1 MLYTKLRRAE
11 KGLNSTH
18 DYTYSAANVF
28 WSVNFSNGKLGAS
41 H

>member
-18 DYTYSAANVF
+18 DNTYSAAHGF
-28 WSVNFSNGKLGAS
+28 WPVGFPNGRLGAS